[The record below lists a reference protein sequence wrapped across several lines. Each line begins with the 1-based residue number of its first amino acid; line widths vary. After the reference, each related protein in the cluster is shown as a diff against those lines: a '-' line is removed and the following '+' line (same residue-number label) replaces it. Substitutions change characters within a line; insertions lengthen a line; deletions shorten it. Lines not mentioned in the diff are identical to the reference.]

1 MTYLLDVNAL
11 IALGFREHEF
21 HDRVASWVAGLDE
34 SDTLVSCPITELGFV
49 RVLQQAPQY
58 RVPISESKKL
68 LSLLRRNSKRPIG
81 FIPEDR
87 GVEILP
93 TWVTTGRQSTD
104 GYLSALA
111 AKHEAVLATVDEGI
125 RGAFI
130 IPEI

>member
-1 MTYLLDVNAL
+1 VIYLLDVNAL
-11 IALGFREHEF
+11 LALGFQGHEF
-21 HDRVASWVAGLDE
+21 HSRVAAWVVGLDP
-34 SDTLVSCPITELGFV
+34 SDTLVACPITELGFV

-58 RVPISESKKL
+58 RVPVSESKKL
-68 LSLLRRNSKRPIG
+68 LGLLRKNSKRSIG
-81 FIPEDR
+81 FIPNDR

-93 TWVTTGRQSTD
+93 AWVTTGRQSTV

-111 AKHEAVLATVDEGI
+111 GKHKAVLATMDEGI